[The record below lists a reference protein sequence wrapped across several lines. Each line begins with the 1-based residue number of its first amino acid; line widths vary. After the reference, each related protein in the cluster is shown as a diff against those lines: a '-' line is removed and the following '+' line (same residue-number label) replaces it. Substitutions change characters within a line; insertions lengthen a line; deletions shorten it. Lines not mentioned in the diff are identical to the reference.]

1 EAACAYAWVAGVSH
15 SRHAHRARG
24 PAPLLSQGRRLSSSL
39 SSDDA
44 DGGAIAVLP
53 LVGCVMLVALLL
65 LGVVALLILR
75 VFDRPADAFEL
86 VGLDDATP
94 PTRRRMR

>member
-1 EAACAYAWVAGVSH
+1 MGRRGGSFSART
-15 SRHAHRARG
+15 SRSRAS
-24 PAPLLSQGRRLSSSL
+24 PLLSQGRRLSSSL

-53 LVGCVMLVALLL
+53 LVGCMMLVALLL

-75 VFDRPADAFEL
+75 VFDRPADAFE
-86 VGLDDATP
+86 
-94 PTRRRMR
+94 